1 MSQPQIK
8 IEKLLKP
15 HWQEHDKRNAKAVIE
30 FVQLLMND
38 HDFEAVLTGYS
49 GEKYIQHNRN
59 IADNIEGVVTTMTD
73 LVKTSPEFSYDV
85 KHVFVDGDYV
95 IIHSHATLKAA
106 HRGDESQGFNI
117 VDTWRLEDGRLVE
130 HWDAVQGLSFS
141 MRIYS
146 LSVGG
151 KIRNTNGVF

>member
-1 MSQPQIK
+1 M
-8 IEKLLKP
+8 
-15 HWQEHDKRNAKAVIE
+15 
-30 FVQLLMND
+30 
-38 HDFEAVLTGYS
+38 
-49 GEKYIQHNRN
+49 
-59 IADNIEGVVTTMTD
+59 
-73 LVKTSPEFSYDV
+73 
-85 KHVFVDGDYV
+85 

-146 LSVGG
+146 LLVGG